1 MMDKVIR
8 ADIDC
13 LLAKIRIAVNENNY
27 RLALEATSTLSEAI
41 GKLVTIDQLRR
52 VSNEQERN

>member
-1 MMDKVIR
+1 MDKVIR

-13 LLAKIRIAVNENNY
+13 LLATIRRAVNDNNY

-41 GKLVTIDQLRR
+41 SKLVTIEQLRR

>member
-1 MMDKVIR
+1 MDKVIK

-13 LLAKIRIAVNENNY
+13 LLATIRRAVNDGNY
-27 RLALEATSTLSEAI
+27 RRALEATSTLSEAI
-41 GKLVTIDQLRR
+41 GKLVTIEQLRR

>member
-1 MMDKVIR
+1 MDKVIR

-13 LLAKIRIAVNENNY
+13 LLATIRKAVSENNY

>member
-1 MMDKVIR
+1 MDKVIR

-13 LLAKIRIAVNENNY
+13 LLATIRRAVNENNY
-27 RLALEATSTLSEAI
+27 RLALEATSALSDSI

>member
-1 MMDKVIR
+1 MDKVIK

-13 LLAKIRIAVNENNY
+13 LLATIRKAVNENNY

-41 GKLVTIDQLRR
+41 GKLVTIEQLRR

>member
-1 MMDKVIR
+1 MDKVIK

-13 LLAKIRIAVNENNY
+13 LLATIRKAVNENNY

-41 GKLVTIDQLRR
+41 SKLVTIEQLRR

>member
-1 MMDKVIR
+1 MNKVIK

-13 LLAKIRIAVNENNY
+13 LLATIRKAVNENNY

>member
-1 MMDKVIR
+1 MIR

-13 LLAKIRIAVNENNY
+13 LLATIRKAVNENNY

>member
-1 MMDKVIR
+1 MDKVIR

-13 LLAKIRIAVNENNY
+13 LLATIRKAVNENNY
-27 RLALEATSTLSEAI
+27 RLALEATSALSDSI
-41 GKLVTIDQLRR
+41 GKLVTIEQLRR

>member
-1 MMDKVIR
+1 MDKVIK

-13 LLAKIRIAVNENNY
+13 LLATIRKAVNDNNY

-41 GKLVTIDQLRR
+41 SKLVTIEQLRR

>member
-1 MMDKVIR
+1 MDKVIK

-13 LLAKIRIAVNENNY
+13 LLATIRKAVNDNNY

-41 GKLVTIDQLRR
+41 SKLVTIDQLRR

>member
-1 MMDKVIR
+1 MDKVIR

-13 LLAKIRIAVNENNY
+13 LLATIRKAVSENNY

-41 GKLVTIDQLRR
+41 SKLVTIEQLRR

>member
-1 MMDKVIR
+1 MDKVIR

-13 LLAKIRIAVNENNY
+13 LLATIRKAVNDNNY

-41 GKLVTIDQLRR
+41 SKLVTIEQLRR

>member
-1 MMDKVIR
+1 MDKVIR
-8 ADIDC
+8 ADIEC
-13 LLAKIRIAVNENNY
+13 LLATIRKAVNENNY

-41 GKLVTIDQLRR
+41 GKLVTIEQLRR

>member
-1 MMDKVIR
+1 MDKVIR

-13 LLAKIRIAVNENNY
+13 LLATIRKAVNDNNY

>member
-1 MMDKVIR
+1 MDKVIK

-13 LLAKIRIAVNENNY
+13 LLATIRKAVNDGNY

-52 VSNEQERN
+52 VSNEQDRN

>member
-1 MMDKVIR
+1 MDKVIR

-13 LLAKIRIAVNENNY
+13 LLATIRKAVNDNNY

-52 VSNEQERN
+52 VSNEQKRN

>member
-1 MMDKVIR
+1 MDKVIR

-13 LLAKIRIAVNENNY
+13 LLATIRKAVNENNY

-52 VSNEQERN
+52 VSNEQERT

>member
-1 MMDKVIR
+1 MDKVIK

-13 LLAKIRIAVNENNY
+13 LLATIRKAVNDGNY
-27 RLALEATSTLSEAI
+27 RLALEATSALSEAI

>member
-1 MMDKVIR
+1 MDKVIR

-13 LLAKIRIAVNENNY
+13 LLATIRRAVNENNY

-41 GKLVTIDQLRR
+41 SKLVTIEQLRR

>member
-1 MMDKVIR
+1 MDKVIR

-13 LLAKIRIAVNENNY
+13 LLATIRKAVNENNY

-52 VSNEQERN
+52 ISNEQERN

>member
-1 MMDKVIR
+1 MDKVIR

-13 LLAKIRIAVNENNY
+13 LLATIRRAVSENNY

-52 VSNEQERN
+52 VSNEQKRN

>member
-1 MMDKVIR
+1 MDKVIR

-13 LLAKIRIAVNENNY
+13 LLATIRKAVNDNNY
-27 RLALEATSTLSEAI
+27 RLALEATSTLSKAI
-41 GKLVTIDQLRR
+41 SKLVTIDQLRR

>member
-1 MMDKVIR
+1 MDKVIR

-13 LLAKIRIAVNENNY
+13 LLATIRRAVNENNY

>member
-1 MMDKVIR
+1 MDKVIK

-13 LLAKIRIAVNENNY
+13 LLATIRKAVNDNNY

>member
-1 MMDKVIR
+1 MDKVIK

-13 LLAKIRIAVNENNY
+13 LLATIRKAVNENNY

>member
-1 MMDKVIR
+1 MDKVIK

-13 LLAKIRIAVNENNY
+13 LLATIRKAVNENNY
-27 RLALEATSTLSEAI
+27 RFALEATSTLSEAI

>member
-1 MMDKVIR
+1 MDKVIR

-13 LLAKIRIAVNENNY
+13 LLATIRRAVNDNNY

-41 GKLVTIDQLRR
+41 SKLVTIDQLRR

>member
-1 MMDKVIR
+1 MDKVIR

-13 LLAKIRIAVNENNY
+13 LLATIRKAVNDGNY
-27 RLALEATSTLSEAI
+27 RRALDATSALSDSI
-41 GKLVTIDQLRR
+41 GKLVTIEQLRR

>member
-1 MMDKVIR
+1 MDKVIK

-13 LLAKIRIAVNENNY
+13 LLATIRKAVSENNY

>member
-1 MMDKVIR
+1 MDKVIR

-13 LLAKIRIAVNENNY
+13 LLATIKKAVNDNNY

-41 GKLVTIDQLRR
+41 SKLVTIEQLRR

>member
-1 MMDKVIR
+1 MDKVIK

-13 LLAKIRIAVNENNY
+13 LLATIRRAVNENNY

-41 GKLVTIDQLRR
+41 SKLVTIDQLRR
-52 VSNEQERN
+52 VSNEQKRD

>member
-1 MMDKVIR
+1 MDKVIR

-13 LLAKIRIAVNENNY
+13 LMATIRRAVNENNY

-41 GKLVTIDQLRR
+41 GKLVTIEQLRR

>member
-1 MMDKVIR
+1 MDKVIK

-13 LLAKIRIAVNENNY
+13 LLATIRKAVSENNY
-27 RLALEATSTLSEAI
+27 RLALEATSTLSDSI
-41 GKLVTIDQLRR
+41 GKLVTIEQLRR

>member
-1 MMDKVIR
+1 MDKVIR

-13 LLAKIRIAVNENNY
+13 LLATIRKAVNENNY